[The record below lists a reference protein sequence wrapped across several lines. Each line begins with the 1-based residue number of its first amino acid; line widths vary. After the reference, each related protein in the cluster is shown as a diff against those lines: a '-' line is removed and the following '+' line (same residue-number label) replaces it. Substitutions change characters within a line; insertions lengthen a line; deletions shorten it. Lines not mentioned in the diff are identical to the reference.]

1 MLAKQYQV
9 SKQRCQERGK
19 GVPALQF
26 CFSFTTQTTD
36 FRAPI
41 APREAVPL
49 FLSDKCIS
57 ALTPPCPS
65 SARPHPPTPFC
76 PLVWVQLEA
85 ARTKAISHLTGANGS
100 GWFFSKH
107 GCVVGQI
114 LVHHL
119 IVGEEEEV
127 GLGTFNSLCI
137 IPNCRAKKETAG
149 KKGSNPGYQEPLMP
163 SLSAA
168 RGGDDTQD
176 GPAT

>member
-1 MLAKQYQV
+1 MPDRTL
-9 SKQRCQERGK
+9 
-19 GVPALQF
+19 P
-26 CFSFTTQTTD
+26 
-36 FRAPI
+36 
-41 APREAVPL
+41 
-49 FLSDKCIS
+49 
-57 ALTPPCPS
+57 
-65 SARPHPPTPFC
+65 PFC
-76 PLVWVQLEA
+76 PLVWVRLAA